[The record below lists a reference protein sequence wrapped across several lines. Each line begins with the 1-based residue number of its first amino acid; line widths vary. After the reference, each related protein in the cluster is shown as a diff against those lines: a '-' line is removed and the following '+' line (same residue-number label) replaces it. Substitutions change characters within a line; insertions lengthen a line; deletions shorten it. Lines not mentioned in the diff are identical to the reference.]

1 MRRRKGHPLSY
12 YGPQVSISG
21 ASFRPYGRAYQFRRK
36 LLLFFNK
43 NPRITHCAEK
53 IIPEGLKKTRF
64 IKKGSLL
71 LTNSMSFGYPYIL
84 EVDGCIHD
92 GWLAFSDFEQLSTRE
107 YLYYALLS
115 PYCRRVFVEKAAGAV
130 VKNLNIDKVK
140 QLFLPIPPLKEQH
153 RIVDKLEES
162 LAEIDRAEK
171 AYQELQTLSGVL
183 RGQIL
188 QEAIQGKLVP
198 QLEEEGAVESSV
210 DGPFEL
216 PKSWGW
222 HKFEDVLLFENGDR
236 GANYPAKS
244 TLTQDPISGHPFVS
258 AINLKNGH
266 IDKDGLLYLSTEQQK
281 KLRSGH
287 IKSGDCLFCI
297 RGSLG
302 KFGFA
307 KTDGGAIAS
316 SLVILRRKDPT
327 TLREKYLSYLLQS
340 PFFDQCI
347 KDRSNGTAQ
356 PNLGAKELKGF
367 LFPLPPVQEQDRIV
381 AKVNDLLKQ
390 VEALSGK

>member
-1 MRRRKGHPLSY
+1 M
-12 YGPQVSISG
+12 
-21 ASFRPYGRAYQFRRK
+21 
-36 LLLFFNK
+36 
-43 NPRITHCAEK
+43 
-53 IIPEGLKKTRF
+53 
-64 IKKGSLL
+64 
-71 LTNSMSFGYPYIL
+71 
-84 EVDGCIHD
+84 
-92 GWLAFSDFEQLSTRE
+92 
-107 YLYYALLS
+107 
-115 PYCRRVFVEKAAGAV
+115 
-130 VKNLNIDKVK
+130 
-140 QLFLPIPPLKEQH
+140 
-153 RIVDKLEES
+153 
-162 LAEIDRAEK
+162 
-171 AYQELQTLSGVL
+171 
-183 RGQIL
+183 
-188 QEAIQGKLVP
+188 
-198 QLEEEGAVESSV
+198 
-210 DGPFEL
+210 
-216 PKSWGW
+216 
-222 HKFEDVLLFENGDR
+222 
-236 GANYPAKS
+236 
-244 TLTQDPISGHPFVS
+244 S

-381 AKVNDLLKQ
+381 AKVSDLLKQ
-390 VEALSGK
+390 VDALSAR